1 MKGSG
6 RCGAPAIFFENDRD
20 LPLMRSIA
28 RLIVVLMI
36 TLTGALAARAV
47 ETPYIVVDME
57 SGRVLSGRNPHQY
70 WYPASV
76 TKLMNAYV
84 VFKALKAGEVSLSTR
99 VVVSKNALAEPPSKM
114 GFKVGTAIDLDNA
127 MKMMLVHSSNDIA
140 VAVAETVGG
149 SEAAFVARMNAEAAR
164 LGMASTH
171 FVNPNGLPG
180 PGQYT
185 TARDLAVLA
194 RAIWL
199 EYPGWRPIFSI
210 TAIQSGKRVLKS
222 ANNLLERYPGT
233 VGMKTGFICSS
244 GFNVVAAAQ
253 RGNRTLIAVVLGMEN
268 PTDRAELAGRLFNDG
283 FEGRARPGPTVAS
296 YRGSSPV
303 PQAIDMRD
311 AICKRKNRGE
321 NDATDAGV
329 APVSVL
335 VPKFKLMDP
344 VVVTTLGVV
353 KPDGSV
359 NATASTEPDAAAPS
373 ARKAKTKP
381 SATAKPATKQADKK
395 SAKKP
400 AKAAPET
407 AAGDETPAVDASNAD
422 GATPAAVP
430 ASAGTAKKK
439 KPAKA
444 PGKVEVEVGVPFDS
458 TDVAPLP
465 ETGGL
470 H

>member
-1 MKGSG
+1 
-6 RCGAPAIFFENDRD
+6 
-20 LPLMRSIA
+20 MRSIA
-28 RLIVVLMI
+28 RLIAMLML
-36 TLTGALAARAV
+36 TLTGVLAAQAV
-47 ETPYIVVDME
+47 ETPYVVIDME
-57 SGRVLSGRNPHQY
+57 SGRVLSDRNAHQD

-171 FVNPNGLPG
+171 FINPNGLPG

-185 TARDLAVLA
+185 TARDLAVLG
-194 RAIWL
+194 RAIWT
-199 EYPGWRPIFSI
+199 EFPGWRPIFSI

-222 ANNLLERYPGT
+222 ANNLLERYPGA

-244 GFNVVAAAQ
+244 GFNVVAVAQ
-253 RGNRTLIAVVLGMEN
+253 RGNRTLLAVVLGMDN
-268 PTDRAELAGRLFNDG
+268 PTHRAELAARLFNDG
-283 FEGRARPGPTVAS
+283 FEGRSHPGTPLAS
-296 YRGSSPV
+296 FRGSSPV
-303 PQAIDMRD
+303 PGAIDMRD
-311 AICKRKNRGE
+311 AVCKRKNRGE
-321 NDATDAGV
+321 NDV
-329 APVSVL
+329 ADDEVAQASAL

-353 KPDGSV
+353 KPDGTV
-359 NATASTEPDAAAPS
+359 NATASTEPDAAAP
-373 ARKAKTKP
+373 AAKKP
-381 SATAKPATKQADKK
+381 QKATAKQASKK
-395 SAKKP
+395 AAKKP
-400 AKAAPET
+400 AAVAAPET
-407 AAGDETPAVDASNAD
+407 AAGDGALPPDASNAD
-422 GATPAAVP
+422 AATPAATP
-430 ASAGTAKKK
+430 ASTSKKK
-439 KPAKA
+439 KPVKQPA
-444 PGKVEVEVGVPFDS
+444 KVEIGIPFDS

-465 ETGGL
+465 DPGGL

>member
-1 MKGSG
+1 
-6 RCGAPAIFFENDRD
+6 
-20 LPLMRSIA
+20 MRLIA
-28 RLIVVLMI
+28 RLIVALMI

-47 ETPYIVVDME
+47 ETPYLVVDME
-57 SGRVLSGRNPHQY
+57 SGRVLSQRNAQQL
-70 WYPASV
+70 WYPASI

-84 VFKALKAGEVSLSTR
+84 VFKALKAGEVSLATR

-149 SEAAFVARMNAEAAR
+149 SEAAFVGRMNAEAAR

-185 TARDLAVLA
+185 TARDLGVLA

-199 EYPGWRPIFSI
+199 EFPGWRPIFSI
-210 TAIQSGKRVLKS
+210 TAIKSGKRVLKS

-233 VGMKTGFICSS
+233 VGMKTGFICAS

-253 RGNRTLIAVVLGMEN
+253 RGDRTLVAVVLGMDN

-283 FEGRARPGPTVAS
+283 FSGRSRPGPTLAS
-296 YRGSSPV
+296 FRGSSPIATTV
-303 PQAIDMRD
+303 DMTQ

-321 NDATDAGV
+321 HDPADTEV
-329 APVSVL
+329 EQVSAL

-344 VVVTTLGVV
+344 VAVSTLGVV
-353 KPDGSV
+353 KPDGTV
-359 NATASTEPDAAAPS
+359 NATASTEPDAAAP
-373 ARKAKTKP
+373 AAKKAASKKTAKKP
-381 SATAKPATKQADKK
+381 GKTPAKATAKAASP
-395 SAKKP
+395 
-400 AKAAPET
+400 KAAPAT
-407 AAGDETPAVDASNAD
+407 PDAATGDEAPTADAANAD
-422 GATPAAVP
+422 AATPAAVP
-430 ASAGTAKKK
+430 ASTGSKSAKKK
-439 KPAKA
+439 AVKAPAK
-444 PGKVEVEVGVPFDS
+444 VEIGIPFDS

-465 ETGGL
+465 ESGAL

>member
-1 MKGSG
+1 
-6 RCGAPAIFFENDRD
+6 
-20 LPLMRSIA
+20 MRSIA
-28 RLIVVLMI
+28 RLIAMLIV
-36 TLTGALAARAV
+36 TFTGALAAEAV

-57 SGRVLSGRNPHQY
+57 SGRVLSDRNAHQD

-84 VFKALKAGEVSLSTR
+84 VFKALKTGEVSLSTR

-149 SEAAFVARMNAEAAR
+149 NEAAFVDRMNAEAAR

-194 RAIWL
+194 SAIWT

-222 ANNLLERYPGT
+222 ANNLLERYPGA

-244 GFNVVAAAQ
+244 GFNVVAVAQ
-253 RGNRTLIAVVLGMEN
+253 RGNKTLLAVVLGMDN
-268 PTDRAELAGRLFNDG
+268 PTHRAELAARLLNDG
-283 FEGRARPGPTVAS
+283 FEGRSRPGVALAS
-296 YRGSSPV
+296 FRGSSPI
-303 PQAIDMRD
+303 AGALDMRD

-321 NDATDAGV
+321 NDAADDEV
-329 APVSVL
+329 MQVSAL

-353 KPDGSV
+353 KPDGTV
-359 NATASTEPDAAAPS
+359 NTAASTEPDAAAPVVKKS
-373 ARKAKTKP
+373 HAKQAAKKTK
-381 SATAKPATKQADKK
+381 KPAT
-395 SAKKP
+395 P
-400 AKAAPET
+400 PET
-407 AAGDETPAVDASNAD
+407 AAGDASLAVDTSNAD
-422 GATPAAVP
+422 NATPAATP
-430 ASAGTAKKK
+430 ASTSKSK
-439 KPAKA
+439 KPVKGAA
-444 PGKVEVEVGVPFDS
+444 KVEIGIPFDS
-458 TDVAPLP
+458 TDIAPLP
-465 ETGGL
+465 EPGGL

>member
-1 MKGSG
+1 
-6 RCGAPAIFFENDRD
+6 
-20 LPLMRSIA
+20 MRSIA
-28 RLIVVLMI
+28 RLIAMLIV
-36 TLTGALAARAV
+36 TFTGALAAEAV

-57 SGRVLSGRNPHQY
+57 SGRVLSDRNAHQD

-149 SEAAFVARMNAEAAR
+149 NEAAFVDRMNAEAAR

-180 PGQYT
+180 PGQFT

-194 RAIWL
+194 RAIWT

-222 ANNLLERYPGT
+222 ANNLLERYPGA

-244 GFNVVAAAQ
+244 GFNVVAVAQ
-253 RGNRTLIAVVLGMEN
+253 RGNKTLLAVVLGMDN
-268 PTDRAELAGRLFNDG
+268 PTHRAELAARLLNDG
-283 FEGRARPGPTVAS
+283 FEGRSHPGVALAS
-296 YRGSSPV
+296 FRGSSPI
-303 PQAIDMRD
+303 AGALDMRD

-321 NDATDAGV
+321 NDAADDEV
-329 APVSVL
+329 MQVSAL

-353 KPDGSV
+353 KPDGTV
-359 NATASTEPDAAAPS
+359 NAAASTEPDAAAPV
-373 ARKAKTKP
+373 AKKAQKGQ
-381 SATAKPATKQADKK
+381 TKQAAKK
-395 SAKKP
+395 TKKP
-400 AKAAPET
+400 APAPASTSET
-407 AAGDETPAVDASNAD
+407 ASGDTSLSADTSNAD
-422 GATPAAVP
+422 SATPAATP
-430 ASAGTAKKK
+430 ASTSKKK
-439 KPAKA
+439 KSVKEPAK
-444 PGKVEVEVGVPFDS
+444 VEIGIPFDS
-458 TDVAPLP
+458 TDIAPLP
-465 ETGGL
+465 EPGGL

>member
-1 MKGSG
+1 
-6 RCGAPAIFFENDRD
+6 
-20 LPLMRSIA
+20 MRSIA
-28 RLIVVLMI
+28 RLIVALMI

-57 SGRVLSGRNPHQY
+57 SGRVLSQRNPNQL

-84 VFKALKAGEVSLSTR
+84 VFKALKAGEVSLATR

-127 MKMMLVHSSNDIA
+127 MKMMMVHSSNDIA

-149 SEAAFVARMNAEAAR
+149 SEAAFVGRMNAEAAR

-180 PGQYT
+180 AGQHT
-185 TARDLAVLA
+185 TARDLGVLA

-199 EYPGWRPIFSI
+199 EFPGWRPIFSI
-210 TAIQSGKRVLKS
+210 TAIKSGKRVLKS

-233 VGMKTGFICSS
+233 VGMKTGFICAS

-253 RGNRTLIAVVLGMEN
+253 RGDRTLIAVVLGMDN

-283 FEGRARPGPTVAS
+283 FSGRSHPGPTLAS
-296 YRGSSPV
+296 LRGSSPV
-303 PQAIDMRD
+303 AETIDMTQ

-321 NDATDAGV
+321 HDPADTEV
-329 APVSVL
+329 EQVSAL

-344 VVVTTLGVV
+344 VVVSTLGVV
-353 KPDGSV
+353 KPDGTV
-359 NATASTEPDAAAPS
+359 NATASTEPDAAAP
-373 ARKAKTKP
+373 AAKK
-381 SATAKPATKQADKK
+381 ATAKKTAKKTTKPAAKATAKATAKTQPATPDAATGDGAPTAD
-395 SAKKP
+395 
-400 AKAAPET
+400 AA
-407 AAGDETPAVDASNAD
+407 NAD
-422 GATPAAVP
+422 AATPAAVP
-430 ASAGTAKKK
+430 ASAGSKAVKKK
-439 KPAKA
+439 AVKA
-444 PGKVEVEVGVPFDS
+444 PANIEIGVPFDS

-465 ETGGL
+465 EAGGL